1 MTYSASG
8 GVAGSCANCG
18 SDRRRVIDGYFDE
31 ARRSPRALAAGD
43 HAALIYEDPA
53 TVAPFCA
60 RYLADGVNAG
70 ERVVA
75 AIRDDLREAV
85 SALLGSDVEQAV
97 EWLPPVPF
105 DGDFDAGRAA
115 AGYEGLITAAPGAT
129 RILAAPDGASLA
141 RIDAAAFGRFEA
153 IAHASITE
161 HGATVVCVY
170 DTRSV
175 PPAYIPMT
183 ERRHGLV
190 VEGDTVR
197 RNERFE
203 YQSA

>member
-18 SDRRRVIDGYFDE
+18 SDRQRVIDGYFDE
-31 ARRSPRALAAGD
+31 ARRSARALAAGD
-43 HAALIYEDPA
+43 HAALIYDAPA

-60 RYLADGVNAG
+60 RFLADGVNAG

-75 AIRDDLREAV
+75 AVSDDLREAV
-85 SALLGSDVEQAV
+85 STLLRSDVEPAV

-105 DGDFDAGRAA
+105 DGDFDAAQAA
-115 AGYEGLITAAPGAT
+115 DGYEALITADPRAT
-129 RILAAPDGASLA
+129 RILAAPDGESVAT
-141 RIDAAAFGRFEA
+141 IDAGVFGRFEA
-153 IAHASITE
+153 MAHTAITD
-161 HGATVVCVY
+161 HGAIVVCVY
-170 DTRSV
+170 DARSV
-175 PPAYIPMT
+175 PPAYIPMS